1 MSDELTED
9 QVNQIRRKLQT
20 GHKLA
25 AVKLY
30 KDLTGSSLLTAKN
43 NVERIE
49 AGEGP
54 TPGDVDSGLSPDV
67 MDEIL
72 DALQR
77 GKKLDAVKIYKSS
90 SGKSLMESKEFIEGL
105 MKELEIEEPGGIGC
119 GSAALLLI
127 LIMLVCAGNVI
138 Q

>member
-43 NVERIE
+43 NVEQIE

-54 TPGDVDSGLSPDV
+54 TPGEVDSGLSSDV

-72 DALQR
+72 DALQQGR
-77 GKKLDAVKIYKSS
+77 TFRQPCCGDV
-90 SGKSLMESKEFIEGL
+90 SGSYRRDRPARRDL
-105 MKELEIEEPGGIGC
+105 
-119 GSAALLLI
+119 
-127 LIMLVCAGNVI
+127 
-138 Q
+138 